1 MCIRDRAKITMKE
14 LFELWK
20 EKKAPKLGES
30 NRSSLCSAFKHCS
43 ALWEKPY
50 KQIRSYQMQET
61 IDGCG
66 KGYSTQAAIKNLW
79 GHLDLSLIHIWLTVW
94 GSLALLRRAFPMA
107 DRIALQATVTNFTFC
122 KSGRANH
129 RFTLI
134 RYRKITTSNHSAR
147 SRPCWSKYHQTI
159 LMLSVA
165 NWASFGVRGRS

>member
-1 MCIRDRAKITMKE
+1 MSTYSAQFDYKKVHTGFQSSTSKTSSMLME
-14 LFELWK
+14 LK
-20 EKKAPKLGES
+20 RVY
-30 NRSSLCSAFKHCS
+30 NRSSV
-43 ALWEKPY
+43 PG
-50 KQIRSYQMQET
+50 IGSYR
-61 IDGCG
+61 
-66 KGYSTQAAIKNLW
+66 
-79 GHLDLSLIHIWLTVW
+79 LTVW